1 MNRFQS
7 LLRMQLVDW
16 PVALAWYFGILG
28 AALSINV
35 LIWAVMSPGA
45 RANAQTFG
53 LVAIYVVYMI
63 AFQQSMTQLFPFAMG
78 LSATR
83 RTFYAALATFAV
95 AQSLALGLMLYLL
108 LLVER
113 ATSGWYVDVEFF
125 DLGFLRAGNPIAQVL
140 VFAVPLLL
148 VAAVGA
154 FSGSVTKRWGP
165 NGVFGLVLG
174 SILVAGLFVA
184 VVTWLESWATIWN
197 WFAEQSAGSLFAGW
211 ALLPA
216 ALLLAAGF
224 TVVRRAVP

>member
-16 PVALAWYFGILG
+16 RVALAWYVGILG

-35 LIWAVMSPGA
+35 VIWAVMSPAHRG
-45 RANAQTFG
+45 NAQTFG
-53 LVAIYVVYMI
+53 LVAIYIVSLI
-63 AFQQSMTQLFPFAMG
+63 TFQQSMTQLFPFAMG

-95 AQSLALGLMLYLL
+95 AQSLVFGLMLYVLL
-108 LLVER
+108 LAER
-113 ATSGWYVDVEFF
+113 ATNGWYVDVVFF
-125 DLGFLRAGNPIAQVL
+125 DLPFLRAGNPAAQVL
-140 VFAVPLLL
+140 VYAIPLILFA
-148 VAAVGA
+148 AMGA

-165 NGVFGLVLG
+165 NGVFGMLLG
-174 SILVAGLFVA
+174 SVMVIGLLVALA
-184 VVTWLESWATIWN
+184 TWLDSWAAIWH
-197 WFAEQSAGSLFAGW
+197 WLTTQSAGALFAGW

-216 ALLLAAGF
+216 ALLLVAGF

>member
-1 MNRFQS
+1 MKRFQS

-28 AALSINV
+28 AALLANV
-35 LIWAVMSPGA
+35 LIWAAMDPGA

-53 LVAIYVVYMI
+53 LVAIYIVYMI
-63 AFQQSMTQLFPFAMG
+63 TFQQSMTQLFPFAMG

-95 AQSLALGLMLYLL
+95 AQSLALGLVLYLL

-165 NGVFGLVLG
+165 NGVFGMLLG
-174 SILVAGLFVA
+174 SVVVIGLLVALA
-184 VVTWLESWATIWN
+184 TWLERWATIWD
-197 WFAEQSAGSLFAGW
+197 WLATQSAGSLFAGW

-216 ALLLAAGF
+216 AMLLAAGY

>member
-16 PVALAWYFGILG
+16 RVALAWYFGILG
-28 AALSINV
+28 AALVINV
-35 LIWAVMSPGA
+35 LIWAPMSPDG

-53 LVAIYVVYMI
+53 LSAIYIVSMI
-63 AFQQSMTQLFPFAMG
+63 TFQQSMTQLFPFAMG

-83 RTFYAALATFAV
+83 RAFYAALATFAV
-95 AQSLALGLMLYLL
+95 VQSLAFGLMLYLL
-108 LLVER
+108 LLAER

-125 DLGFLRAGNPIAQVL
+125 DLTFLRAGNPVAQVL
-140 VFAVPLLL
+140 VYAVPLLL
-148 VAAVGA
+148 FAAVGA

-165 NGVFGLVLG
+165 NGVFGMLLG
-174 SILVAGLFVA
+174 SVVVIGLLVALA
-184 VVTWLESWATIWN
+184 TWLERWATIWH
-197 WFAEQSAGSLFAGW
+197 WLTTQSAGALFAGW

-216 ALLLAAGF
+216 VLLLAAGF

>member
-16 PVALAWYFGILG
+16 RIALAWYFGILG
-28 AALSINV
+28 AALLINV
-35 LIWAVMSPGA
+35 VIWAVMSPDD

-53 LVAIYVVYMI
+53 LVAIYIVSMI

-83 RTFYAALATFAV
+83 RAFYAALATFAV
-95 AQSLALGLMLYLL
+95 VQSLVFGLMLTLL
-108 LLVER
+108 RLVER

-125 DLGFLRAGNPIAQVL
+125 DLSFLRAGNPVAQML
-140 VFAVPLLL
+140 VYAVPLLL
-148 VAAVGA
+148 FAAVGA

-165 NGVFGLVLG
+165 NGVFGMLLG
-174 SILVAGLFVA
+174 SVVVIGLLVALA
-184 VVTWLESWATIWN
+184 TWLERWATIWD
-197 WFAEQSAGSLFAGW
+197 WLATQSAGSLFAGW

-216 ALLLAAGF
+216 AMLLAAGY